1 MADSNRSVNRAAII
15 MFLYALVVV
24 ALSALA
30 YLIAPPG
37 ANAMTAV
44 VAGGVSAVLMCVM
57 AGMSLL
63 IRKNRAVGMIG
74 IHVGM
79 LLPLLFCVGFLMR
92 IPVAY
97 GEAGVF
103 RFFDA
108 EFERQV
114 EAGALQDNADARA
127 KFYADAERALTGD
140 ETEIP
145 RTDKT
150 YLGRTLTLLFG
161 ASTAAFVL
169 LLLSRPKVPAKEADP
184 FAADTPLQTKHDA
197 KESTK
202 TSDFTS

>member
-1 MADSNRSVNRAAII
+1 MAGSKQSVNRAAII

-30 YLIAPPG
+30 YVMAPPG

-57 AGMSLL
+57 AGFSLA
-63 IRKNRAVGMIG
+63 IHKNRVLGMVG

-79 LLPLLFCVGFLMR
+79 VLPLLFCVGFLMR

-97 GEAGVF
+97 GDAGVYRYF
-103 RFFDA
+103 EDA
-108 EFERQV
+108 FAQKVEDGARQDTA
-114 EAGALQDNADARA
+114 EQRRA
-127 KFYADAERALTGD
+127 FLADAEDTLAGAD
-140 ETEIP
+140 IP
-145 RTDKT
+145 ESDKT

-169 LLLSRPKVPAKEADP
+169 LLLSRPSVPKKAADP
-184 FAADTPLQTKHDA
+184 FAEDSKPNLNDSDKTAD
-197 KESTK
+197 
-202 TSDFTS
+202 FGG

>member
-79 LLPLLFCVGFLMR
+79 LLPLVFAIGFLMR

-97 GEAGVF
+97 GSSGVHG
-103 RFFDA
+103 FFVG
-108 EFERQV
+108 EFQRQV
-114 EAGALQDNADARA
+114 AAGARQ
-127 KFYADAERALTGD
+127 
-140 ETEIP
+140 
-145 RTDKT
+145 
-150 YLGRTLTLLFG
+150 
-161 ASTAAFVL
+161 
-169 LLLSRPKVPAKEADP
+169 
-184 FAADTPLQTKHDA
+184 DTPGAL
-197 KESTK
+197 
-202 TSDFTS
+202 

>member
-1 MADSNRSVNRAAII
+1 
-15 MFLYALVVV
+15 MFLYALVVI

-44 VAGGVSAVLMCVM
+44 VAGGVSAVLMCVA
-57 AGMSLL
+57 AGMSLM
-63 IRKNRAVGMIG
+63 IHKNRPVGMIG
-74 IHVGM
+74 IHVGL
-79 LLPLLFCVGFLMR
+79 LLPLLFCVLFLMR

-108 EFERQV
+108 EIQRQI
-114 EAGALQDNADARA
+114 EAGAMQDTAEARG
-127 KFYADAERALTGD
+127 KFYADAERSLTGD
-140 ETEIP
+140 ETKIP

-169 LLLSRPKVPAKEADP
+169 LLLSRPAVPKPKADP
-184 FAADTPLQTKHDA
+184 FAGDNNRSSREAES
-197 KESTK
+197 KEKMPTG
-202 TSDFTS
+202 DFGT